1 MENILGTAVKQ
12 VRKQKGITQGD
23 LSKLTGFGQPTISNH
38 ENGNRALDEMD
49 ILIYSKAL
57 NVSPQEL
64 FDIAHGKKFVTN
76 NIVEWNNSGINGLS
90 TSGNS
95 TNTYNFRQSPDNQG
109 AHNDTMRDLGI
120 ADVKLSRSI
129 LNRLDRQIEYQ
140 REQMELQRSIDRRL
154 ETIVDLQEEIL
165 DEIRL
170 VTRKKD

>member
-1 MENILGTAVKQ
+1 MRTNEEIIDLLKNKIENSSMSMTELATRAGVSKST
-12 VRKQKGITQGD
+12 
-23 LSKLTGFGQPTISNH
+23 LSRYLS
-38 ENGNRALDEMD
+38 
-49 ILIYSKAL
+49 YSRDFPLNKADDFAKAL
-57 NVSPQEL
+57 SMTTEQFLGVGQNN
-64 FDIAHGKKFVTN
+64 IINGTN
-76 NIVEWNNSGINGLS
+76 NGINSLS
-90 TSGNS
+90 GGSGTS
-95 TNTYNFRQSPDNQG
+95 TNTYNFGQNPDNQG
-109 AHNDTMRDLGI
+109 SHNDTMRDLGI